1 MSEKRDAARRQVSER
16 RDAARRQ
23 RGGGMAGLPAILE
36 EEDESSGDSD
46 VMDNSDNVIDSN
58 DDIDIIDDDRVI
70 YFEASGMAEPELLG
84 PAAKSLLLDI
94 VDRYCGLKG

>member
-36 EEDESSGDSD
+36 EEDESGGDSD

>member
-36 EEDESSGDSD
+36 EEDESGGDSD

-58 DDIDIIDDDRVI
+58 DDIDIIDDDRYV
-70 YFEASGMAEPELLG
+70 EASELLE

>member
-1 MSEKRDAARRQVSER
+1 
-16 RDAARRQ
+16 
-23 RGGGMAGLPAILE
+23 MAGLPAILE
-36 EEDESSGDSD
+36 EEDGSGGDSD

-70 YFEASGMAEPELLG
+70 YVEASELLE

>member
-36 EEDESSGDSD
+36 EEDESGGDSD

-58 DDIDIIDDDRVI
+58 DDIDIIDDDRYV
-70 YFEASGMAEPELLG
+70 EASELLG